1 MATTETDPS
10 LEPGGDQPAA
20 VDPEVIDTN
29 LAGSLGEYARAWV
42 KRVRSGDTGLLPVIG
57 GLILIVIIFQAQ
69 KSTFLSASN
78 LVALIAEASYFV
90 VFGMGEVFVLLLGEI
105 DLSAGYV
112 GLCGSAVTVIMVD
125 QHYHDNTALA
135 IIVGLV
141 FCAISGLIMGLLIT
155 RLRLPSFVVT
165 LGGLL
170 AFEGILL
177 YLFNAYAG
185 GQGGSVRI
193 ANGGT
198 LYDLVNGRV
207 TPTASWIVMIALV
220 VLYALFLL
228 GRDQRRRA
236 SGLVAP
242 PMGLSLLK
250 IAGIAIAGIVVVLI
264 CNQNTGASSSHGF
277 SSTGSGNEGVPWSV
291 FVIMAIALATTFLL
305 SRTRFGRYVY
315 AVGGNAEA
323 ARRAGINVNRIRLTC
338 FVLAS
343 FVAGLA
349 GLFYVSNVQETTQ
362 SVDGGQLVLYAV
374 AAAVIGGTSLFG
386 GRGKMVHAVIGG
398 IVVATIT
405 NGMALLGLQADAQDA
420 VTALVLVA
428 AATVDA
434 LARRGAAKS

>member
-1 MATTETDPS
+1 
-10 LEPGGDQPAA
+10 
-20 VDPEVIDTN
+20 
-29 LAGSLGEYARAWV
+29 
-42 KRVRSGDTGLLPVIG
+42 
-57 GLILIVIIFQAQ
+57 
-69 KSTFLSASN
+69 
-78 LVALIAEASYFV
+78 
-90 VFGMGEVFVLLLGEI
+90 
-105 DLSAGYV
+105 
-112 GLCGSAVTVIMVD
+112 
-125 QHYHDNTALA
+125 
-135 IIVGLV
+135 
-141 FCAISGLIMGLLIT
+141 
-155 RLRLPSFVVT
+155 
-165 LGGLL
+165 
-170 AFEGILL
+170 
-177 YLFNAYAG
+177 
-185 GQGGSVRI
+185 
-193 ANGGT
+193 
-198 LYDLVNGRV
+198 
-207 TPTASWIVMIALV
+207 MIALV
-220 VLYALFLL
+220 LLYALFML
-228 GRDQRRRA
+228 GRDQRRRS

-250 IAGIAIAGIVVVLI
+250 IAGIAVAGIVVVLI

-277 SSTGSGNEGVPWSV
+277 TSSGVGNEGVPWSV
-291 FVIMAIALATTFLL
+291 FVIMGIALAATFLL

-343 FVAGLA
+343 VVAGLA

-386 GRGKMVHAVIGG
+386 GRGKIVHAVIGG

-434 LARRGAAKS
+434 LARRGAAKT